1 MFPPWAWVVIAIVV
15 VIIIVVIIVV
25 VTSPT
30 SPAPPQQLTFSWVDS
45 NSVAEHPNHVPVNG
59 VYTLA
64 SDTSLT
70 SYNVAI
76 SDVMLNSTVLYKY
89 VITGPYPD
97 ANLFDTSNLVFVKYV
112 DSTNA
117 NKFALLFHKES
128 IGIYVFQTSVD
139 VGDLLDPTK
148 YTGTWIWTLFGI
160 TQNTTG
166 STSSIVFV

>member
-1 MFPPWAWVVIAIVV
+1 MLPLWAWVVIAIV
-15 VIIIVVIIVV
+15 IIIVVTSP
-25 VTSPT
+25 TSPT
-30 SPAPPQQLTFSWVDS
+30 SPAPPQQLTFSWVNS
-45 NSVAEHPNHVPVNG
+45 NSVAEHSNNVPVNG

-70 SYNVAI
+70 SYNVDI
-76 SDVMLNSTVLYKY
+76 SDAMLNSTVLYKY
-89 VITGPYPD
+89 VITGPYPNVT
-97 ANLFDTSNLVFVKYV
+97 AFNTSDLVFVKYV

-117 NKFALLFHKES
+117 NKFALLLHKES

-148 YTGTWIWTLFGI
+148 YTGTWIWTLNGI
-160 TQNTTG
+160 TQTTTD